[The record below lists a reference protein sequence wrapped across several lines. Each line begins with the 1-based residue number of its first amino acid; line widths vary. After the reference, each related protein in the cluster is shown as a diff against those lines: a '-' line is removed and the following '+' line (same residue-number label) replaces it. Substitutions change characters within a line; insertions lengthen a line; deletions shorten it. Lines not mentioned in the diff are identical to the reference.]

1 MNNSCKNSV
10 IETIGKWT
18 TNNHLADFTIESHYD
33 EGDGILAAIQSV
45 VPTSIGV
52 EIIPFS
58 MRSPGGMGKNRT
70 FIIKDISVTQAL
82 SIDAVL
88 RVMEHDFV
96 GEYSGIRTHR
106 VDPRFDSWHQL
117 TGERNDP
124 PAWDITLLK
133 AMAPS

>member
-18 TNNHLADFTIESHYD
+18 TNNHLADFTIDCHH
-33 EGDGILAAIQSV
+33 GDDDDIFSAIQSV
-45 VPTSIGV
+45 TSSSTGV

-58 MRSPGGMGKNRT
+58 ARSPGGMGKNRT
-70 FIIKDISVTQAL
+70 FIIQQISVTQAL
-82 SIDAVL
+82 AIDAVL
-88 RVMEHDFV
+88 RALEHDFV
-96 GEYSGIRTHR
+96 GEYSGIRTHK

-124 PAWDITLLK
+124 PEWDITLLK
-133 AMAPS
+133 AMAQS